1 MKLFFTILIIFTS
14 LSGIAQE
21 VVEENIFYPASDLEF
36 IPAEA
41 DYALIEDRLSCIQN
55 EIPLNYHER
64 VHAFVNYF
72 AVKDREY
79 SRRMLQKKELY
90 FPLFE
95 KYLAKYG
102 LPDEL
107 KYLSIVESGLNPTAV
122 SSARAVGLWQFMSYT
137 GKHYGLN
144 HDWFIDDRMDP
155 DKSTEAACKYLKQL
169 YNMFGD
175 WEFAISAY
183 NSGPGNVRKA
193 IRKSGYKKT
202 FWEVYPYLYRE
213 TRSYLPQFIAVMYVM
228 KYAEEHNFQVEDLQ
242 YAMKTDTL
250 LVKNYVHLETLASQL
265 NICLDDI
272 KLLNPSLRYEV
283 VPQTT
288 NGYVLKIPADVKP
301 LLMEN
306 RLAMLDSA
314 GKVGKE
320 ELEKMAKN
328 APGSTY
334 GREKIVYK
342 VRNGDVLGKIAD
354 RYRVRVSDL
363 QKWNNIRGSM
373 IRVGQNLVIYSSSA
387 AASTATASSAPVI
400 KTSSDGMKMY
410 VVQPGDTLWD
420 ISRKLSGV
428 SIEQIKE
435 LNSMSS
441 NNIKPGQELII
452 GK

>member
-1 MKLFFTILIIFTS
+1 MRIIFTILIVCGVFLAYGQDTVP
-14 LSGIAQE
+14 E
-21 VVEENIFYPASDLEF
+21 DIFYPASDLEY

-41 DYALIEDRLSCIQN
+41 DYELIADRLSCIEN

-79 SRRMLQKKELY
+79 TRLMIERKNLY

-95 KYLAKYG
+95 KYLKKYG

-107 KYLSIVESGLNPTAV
+107 KYLSIVESGLNPRAV
-122 SSARAVGLWQFMSYT
+122 SSARAVGLWQFMAYT
-137 GKHYGLN
+137 GRHYGLN
-144 HDWFIDDRMDP
+144 NDWFIDDRMDP
-155 DKSTEAACKYLKQL
+155 EKSTEAACKYLKQL

-183 NSGPGNVRKA
+183 NTGPGNVRKA

-213 TRSYLPQFIAVMYVM
+213 TRSYLPQFIAIMYVLN
-228 KYAEEHNFQVEDLQ
+228 YAEEHNFQVEDMQ
-242 YAMKTDTL
+242 YAMAVDTV
-250 LVKNYVHLETLASQL
+250 LVKDHLHLETFANQL
-265 NICLDDI
+265 NVCVDDL
-272 KLLNPSLRYEV
+272 KALNPSLRYNMIPET
-283 VPQTT
+283 P
-288 NGYVLKIPADVKP
+288 NGYLFKIPADLKP
-301 LLMEN
+301 
-306 RLAMLDSA
+306 MLDERRVA
-314 GKVGKE
+314 ILDTAARVGKA
-320 ELEKMAKN
+320 ELEKLAKN

-334 GREKIVYK
+334 GRERIVYR
-342 VRNGDVLGKIAD
+342 VRSGDVLGKIAE
-354 RYRVRVSDL
+354 RHNVGLSDL
-363 QKWNNIRGSM
+363 RKWNNIRGSM
-373 IRVGQNLVIYSSSA
+373 IRVGQNLVIY
-387 AASTATASSAPVI
+387 TNASSAPVASAKPVI
-400 KTSSDGMKMY
+400 KTTENGTRMY

-428 SIEQIKE
+428 SIDDLKK
-435 LNSMSS
+435 LNSLTS

>member
-1 MKLFFTILIIFTS
+1 MKIFFTIAFTITSIMGFAQDTATEEIF
-14 LSGIAQE
+14 
-21 VVEENIFYPASDLEF
+21 FPASDLEY

-41 DYALIEDRLSCIQN
+41 DYALIEDRLTCIQN

-79 SRRMLQKKELY
+79 TRRMIQRKELY

-137 GKHYGLN
+137 GKHFGLN
-144 HDWFIDDRMDP
+144 HDTFIDDRMDP
-155 DKSTEAACKYLKQL
+155 EKSTEAACKYLKQL
-169 YNMFGD
+169 YSMFGD

-228 KYAEEHNFQVEDLQ
+228 NYAEEHNFDVQDIQ
-242 YAMKTDTL
+242 YAMLSDTVV
-250 LVKNYVHLETLASQL
+250 VKKYVHLETLASQL
-265 NICLDDI
+265 NICLEDI
-272 KLLNPSLRYEV
+272 KGLNPSLKYDM
-283 VPQTT
+283 VPETT
-288 NGYVLKIPADVKP
+288 SGYSLKLPLDVKP
-301 LLMEN
+301 IIDQN
-306 RLAMLDSA
+306 RMALLDSA
-314 GKVGKE
+314 GKVGRE
-320 ELEKMAKN
+320 ELEKLAKN
-328 APGSTY
+328 LPGSTY
-334 GREKIVYK
+334 GREKLVYK
-342 VRNGDVLGKIAD
+342 VRNGDVLGRIAD
-354 RYRVRVSDL
+354 RYNVRVSDL
-363 QKWNNIRGSM
+363 QKWNNMRGTV
-373 IRVGQNLVIYSSSA
+373 IRVGQNLVIYSSSGA
-387 AASTATASSAPVI
+387 APTASAEPVI
-400 KTSSDGMKMY
+400 KTASNGTKMY
-410 VVQPGDTLWD
+410 IVQPGDTLWD

-435 LNSMSS
+435 LNSLST
-441 NNIKPGQELII
+441 NNISPGQELII
-452 GK
+452 AK

>member
-1 MKLFFTILIIFTS
+1 MRIILTS
-14 LSGIAQE
+14 VFILTVLTGYTQE
-21 VVEENIFYPASDLEF
+21 TPEEDIFYPASDLEY
-36 IPAEA
+36 IPAED
-41 DYALIEDRLSCIQN
+41 DYDLIEDRLSCIEN

-79 SRRMLQKKELY
+79 TRLMIQRKNLY

-107 KYLSIVESGLNPTAV
+107 KYLSIVESGLNPKAV

-137 GKHYGLN
+137 GRHYGLN
-144 HDWFIDDRMDP
+144 NDWFIDDRMDP
-155 DKSTEAACKYLKQL
+155 DKATEAACKYLKQL
-169 YNMFGD
+169 YGMFGD

-183 NSGPGNVRKA
+183 NTGPGNVRKA
-193 IRKSGYKKT
+193 IRRSGYKKT

-213 TRSYLPQFIAVMYVM
+213 TRSYLPQFVAIMYVLN
-228 KYAEEHNFQVEDLQ
+228 YADELNFQVDNME
-242 YAMKTDTL
+242 YAVASDTI
-250 LVKNYVHLETLASQL
+250 LVKDYVHLETLAGQL
-265 NICLDDI
+265 NLCLDDI
-272 KLLNPSLRYEV
+272 KNLNPSLRYDM
-283 VPQTT
+283 VPETT
-288 NGYVLKIPADVKP
+288 NGYLLKIPADARE
-301 LLMEN
+301 LLDAN
-306 RLAMLDSA
+306 RLAILDSA
-314 GKVGKE
+314 AKVGKE

-334 GREKIVYK
+334 GRDKVVYR
-342 VRNGDVLGKIAD
+342 VRSGDVLGKIAE
-354 RYRVRVSDL
+354 RYHVRISDL
-363 QKWNNIRGSM
+363 RKWNNIRGSM
-373 IRVGQNLVIYSSSA
+373 IRVGQSLTIYVNGGAPSQPV
-387 AASTATASSAPVI
+387 ASKPVI
-400 KTSSDGMKMY
+400 KTAANGNKMY

-428 SIEQIKE
+428 SIEEIKK
-435 LNSMSS
+435 LNSLTS